1 MTMKTVALA
10 AVLSLGLSAPALAQ
24 TTTGQDMAQDDGAEM
39 AQRLDIP
46 TPENATLRECQAWL
60 GQLGVTINNAQE
72 SDLGDAE
79 DARQEVA
86 RACDDG
92 DYHEGITLAAE
103 TIGNITGEDFSGTAA
118 DDQRMEAQVDIP
130 TREDATLRECQAW
143 LDELGV
149 TIEAAETR
157 GDSVEQAEQRRDE
170 VAQACDDGDY
180 HRAITMAAETIEL
193 IDGEADEQQGGN

>member
-10 AVLSLGLSAPALAQ
+10 AFLSLGLSVPALAQ
-24 TTTGQDMAQDDGAEM
+24 TTNGQDMAQDEGGEM

-60 GQLGVTINNAQE
+60 DQLGVTISDAQQ
-72 SDLGDAE
+72 SDLGDA
-79 DARQEVA
+79 DQAQQEVA
-86 RACDDG
+86 RACDEG
-92 DYHEGITLAAE
+92 DYHEGITLAVE
-103 TIGNITGEDFSGTAA
+103 TIGNITGEEFSGTAA
-118 DDQRMEAQVDIP
+118 DDQRMEAGLAIP
-130 TREDATLRECQAW
+130 TQEDATLRECQAW

-149 TIEAAETR
+149 TIEAAETGR
-157 GDSVEQAEQRRDE
+157 ISMEEAEQRRDE

-193 IDGEADEQQGGN
+193 IDGEADEQQAGN

>member
-1 MTMKTVALA
+1 MKTVALA
-10 AVLSLGLSAPALAQ
+10 AVLSLGLSIPALAQ
-24 TTTGQDMAQDDGAEM
+24 TTNGQDMAQDESGTM

-46 TPENATLRECQAWL
+46 SPENATLRECQAWL
-60 GQLGVTINNAQE
+60 DQLGVTIDNAQQ
-72 SDLGDAE
+72 SDLGEADLAQ
-79 DARQEVA
+79 QEVA

-92 DYHEGITLAAE
+92 DYHEGITLAAQ
-103 TIGNITGEDFSGTAA
+103 TIGNITGEDFAGTAA
-118 DDQRMEAQVDIP
+118 DDQRTEAGLAVP
-130 TREDATLRECQAW
+130 TQEDATLRECQAW

-180 HRAITMAAETIEL
+180 HRAISMAAETIDL
-193 IDGEADEQQGGN
+193 IDGEADEQQAGN